1 MVLQATEPRRLY
13 RQIAERMR
21 DLIVAGVFP
30 RGARLPS
37 ERDIAVDLDVS
48 RTTVREALIALEIN
62 GLIEVR
68 GGSGIYVSTSAGLA
82 HPLFAE
88 SDAGPGPFELLHARW
103 LVEGEVAALAAAS
116 IDARGLKFLEG
127 TIAAIEAAGDEDF
140 RARDGADRAF
150 HLRIVEATENSALI
164 QTVRMYWDQRRGPMW
179 KRAAQHFDN
188 PTLLAEVVADHRA
201 IFSALRARNPA
212 AAKRAMR
219 AHIQRVQKE
228 FATGKLDAGEDE
240 NGKDKK
246 IPNRERRQ
254 TPPAHSLT
262 TGR

>member
-1 MVLQATEPRRLY
+1 MVLQVTEPRRLY

-30 RGARLPS
+30 RGSRLPS
-37 ERDIAVDLDVS
+37 ERDIALDLGVS

-68 GGSGIYVSTSAGLA
+68 GGSGIYVATGAGLS

-103 LVEGEVAALAAAS
+103 LVEGEVAALAAKA

-127 TIAAIEAAGDEDF
+127 TITAIEAAGDEDF

-150 HLRIVEATENSALI
+150 HLKIVEATENSALI

-179 KRAAQHFDN
+179 TRAAQHFDN
-188 PTLLAEVVADHRA
+188 PTLLAAVVADHRA
-201 IFSALRARNPA
+201 IFQALRSRNAA

-228 FATGKLDAGEDE
+228 FATGKLNAGEDE
-240 NGKDKK
+240 TLTTRKYQIGSGDK
-246 IPNRERRQ
+246 RRQ
-254 TPPAHSLT
+254 HNSLT